1 MFGVDSFFTAIIFFR
16 FLLRWYS
23 FLEKIYIHML
33 TKEYI
38 CVIIYALQNGKNKP
52 IVVFLERD
60 VHYEKTKN
68 RPQPF

>member
-1 MFGVDSFFTAIIFFR
+1 
-16 FLLRWYS
+16 
-23 FLEKIYIHML
+23 ML

-38 CVIIYALQNGKNKP
+38 CVIIYALPNGKNKP